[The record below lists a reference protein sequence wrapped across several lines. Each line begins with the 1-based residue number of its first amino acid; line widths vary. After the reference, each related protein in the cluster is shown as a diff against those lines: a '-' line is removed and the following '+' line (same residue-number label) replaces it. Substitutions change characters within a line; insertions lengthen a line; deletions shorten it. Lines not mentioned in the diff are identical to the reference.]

1 MNRRD
6 AENAKMLLRKY
17 TMQFLLQGIAF
28 LLFLS
33 LVQAQEIPTLRHR
46 VTDQTGTLSESEVR
60 ELESQLQEFEQKTSN
75 QVVVLM
81 INSLDGENLE
91 EYSLAVAEKNKLG
104 KKGRDNGVFLFIA
117 KSDRKLRIEVG
128 YGLEGAL
135 TDAISDQINR
145 NIIRPKFREGDY
157 FGGIRDGITAIMQ
170 ATQGEF
176 KGDEKS
182 SRKGKSIGFIVFAIV
197 MAALFFGFFG
207 NRRGGGGFTVGPRGF
222 SRYPGLFLG
231 GFGSGGG
238 FSGSSFGG
246 GGGGFSGGGGSFGG
260 GGASGSW

>member
-1 MNRRD
+1 MNK
-6 AENAKMLLRKY
+6 NVHQIL
-17 TMQFLLQGIAF
+17 IVSIF
-28 LLFLS
+28 LLFVVIS
-33 LVQAQEIPTLRHR
+33 LHAQEIPTLRHR

-75 QVVVLM
+75 QIVVLM
-81 INSLDGENLE
+81 INSLEGESLE
-91 EYSLAVAEKNKLG
+91 EYSLAIAEKNKLG

-117 KSDRKLRIEVG
+117 KNDRKLRIEVG

-145 NIIRPKFREGDY
+145 NIIRTRFREGDY
-157 FGGIRDGITAIMQ
+157 YDGIREGVTAIMQ

-176 KGDEKS
+176 KGDEPS

-246 GGGGFSGGGGSFGG
+246 GGWSGGGGFSGGGGSFGG